1 MNKCEAI
8 ASMKD
13 DAYGLMRH
21 MREQASSF
29 DVARIVRSFSMI
41 GARARKAYQPHYEQ
55 VVIRLNPKG
64 SPSSDLVIVSGRR
77 LYLLKEIDLC
87 RHNLHNLRWF

>member
-1 MNKCEAI
+1 
-8 ASMKD
+8 MKD

-29 DVARIVRSFSMI
+29 DVARIVRELSSMI

-64 SPSSDLVIVSGRR
+64 SPSSDLVIVSGKTVSFSKRST
-77 LYLLKEIDLC
+77 YAVTTFTICDGSKKTFE
-87 RHNLHNLRWF
+87 